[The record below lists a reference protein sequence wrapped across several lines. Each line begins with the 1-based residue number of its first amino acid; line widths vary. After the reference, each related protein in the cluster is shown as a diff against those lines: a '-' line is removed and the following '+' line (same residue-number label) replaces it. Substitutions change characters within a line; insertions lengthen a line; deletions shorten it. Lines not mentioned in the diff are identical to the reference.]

1 MKKVIN
7 DPLQVVPDMFKGMSI
22 AHPELECDLETGT
35 VFRRNK
41 PANKVAVIT
50 GGGSGHE
57 PAHGGYVGEGMLDAA
72 VAGNVFASPSA
83 DKIYKAMLK
92 ISAGRGIVQIIKNYS
107 GDVMNFGMA
116 KDLAELDGIRVE
128 QIIVKDDVATVDDDY
143 TSGRRGIAGTVFIHK
158 IVGAAAESG
167 KDLDEVVR
175 IGRRAVEG
183 MRSVGFALTPCSL
196 PAADSANF
204 RLGDEEFEFGLGI
217 HGEPGL
223 VAGIELLDNAAQIA
237 ALVIA
242 IQKAGRLMEHQVA
255 AGVHAAGVARLEN
268 DRARGGREPVIDGG
282 DVGGQG
288 FQAVIYRDAAVQVA
302 ADAVDVDSDVC
313 LALEAVQVAEKLI
326 EHNEIPADGLARPT
340 VDWASIDD
348 LAVHVYLGVV
358 LADIE
363 DVIGF
368 DDFRWH

>member
-22 AHPELECDLETGT
+22 AHPELECDIETGT

-217 HGEPGL
+217 HGEPGIERMPMKSAAEL
-223 VAGIELLDNAAQIA
+223 AALSVGRILEDRPYAGKRTAVLINGLGSTPLMEQYIFLAEVDAVLRREGIAAERWYVGNYLTSFEMGGISTTLLEVDDELLGLLDY
-237 ALVIA
+237 
-242 IQKAGRLMEHQVA
+242 
-255 AGVHAAGVARLEN
+255 
-268 DRARGGREPVIDGG
+268 P
-282 DVGGQG
+282 
-288 FQAVIYRDAAVQVA
+288 
-302 ADAVDVDSDVC
+302 C
-313 LALEAVQVAEKLI
+313 LT
-326 EHNEIPADGLARPT
+326 PA
-340 VDWASIDD
+340 WKSISK
-348 LAVHVYLGVV
+348 
-358 LADIE
+358 
-363 DVIGF
+363 
-368 DDFRWH
+368 

>member
-143 TSGRRGIAGTVFIHK
+143 TSGRRGIAG
-158 IVGAAAESG
+158 AAAESG

-217 HGEPGL
+217 HGEPGIERMPMKSAAEL
-223 VAGIELLDNAAQIA
+223 AALSVGRILEDRPYAGKRTAVLINGLGSTPLMEQYIFLADVDAVLRREGIAAERWYVGNYLTSFEMGGISTTLLEVDDELLGLLDY
-237 ALVIA
+237 
-242 IQKAGRLMEHQVA
+242 
-255 AGVHAAGVARLEN
+255 
-268 DRARGGREPVIDGG
+268 P
-282 DVGGQG
+282 
-288 FQAVIYRDAAVQVA
+288 
-302 ADAVDVDSDVC
+302 C
-313 LALEAVQVAEKLI
+313 LT
-326 EHNEIPADGLARPT
+326 PA
-340 VDWASIDD
+340 WKSISK
-348 LAVHVYLGVV
+348 
-358 LADIE
+358 
-363 DVIGF
+363 
-368 DDFRWH
+368 

>member
-22 AHPELECDLETGT
+22 AHPELECDIETGT

-41 PANKVAVIT
+41 SASKVAVIT

-167 KDLDEVVR
+167 KDLDEVAR

-217 HGEPGL
+217 HGEPGIERMPMKSAAEFAAL
-223 VAGIELLDNAAQIA
+223 SVGRILEDRPYAGKRTAVLINGLGSTPLMEQYIFLAEVDAVLRREGIAAERWYVGNYLTSFEMGGISTTLLEVDDELLGLLDY
-237 ALVIA
+237 
-242 IQKAGRLMEHQVA
+242 
-255 AGVHAAGVARLEN
+255 
-268 DRARGGREPVIDGG
+268 P
-282 DVGGQG
+282 
-288 FQAVIYRDAAVQVA
+288 
-302 ADAVDVDSDVC
+302 C
-313 LALEAVQVAEKLI
+313 LT
-326 EHNEIPADGLARPT
+326 PA
-340 VDWASIDD
+340 WKSISK
-348 LAVHVYLGVV
+348 
-358 LADIE
+358 
-363 DVIGF
+363 
-368 DDFRWH
+368 